1 MELRPRHLQSRFWP
15 ADASISESVMR
26 LILAMGQN
34 NKLKLFYCP
43 SRNKLPPPGLRN
55 IVEVIVK

>member
-43 SRNKLPPPGLRN
+43 LQEQTAATRLK
-55 IVEVIVK
+55 KHC